1 MDDCG
6 GGYSESIAEMCD
18 ELQNGCLPLLVQ
30 TPNGRGESGGS
41 RDCFLLNP
49 LSDTVL
55 HLNMFRFLGKCTIFM
70 SHVNLGN
77 IILLRNSI
85 PAIDYMK
92 VDTYLDLL

>member
-1 MDDCG
+1 
-6 GGYSESIAEMCD
+6 MCD

-55 HLNMFRFLGKCTIFM
+55 HLNMFRFLGKFKFFFLITFPKTR
-70 SHVNLGN
+70 VND
-77 IILLRNSI
+77 IC
-85 PAIDYMK
+85 
-92 VDTYLDLL
+92 